1 MPKEKKIIII
11 QKLYKISN
19 KLCKLEKNIKSL
31 KNMKIKPIRIK
42 IVHNAQL
49 QIHSQTQKD
58 VPCPQNMTTP
68 Q

>member
-1 MPKEKKIIII
+1 MQIGKKYKE
-11 QKLYKISN
+11 
-19 KLCKLEKNIKSL
+19 L

>member
-31 KNMKIKPIRIK
+31 KTKIKPLRIK